1 MSIYDKL
8 TIYLRPIAIVTLG
21 VIVVNITFMIV
32 VCSVCVKVEKSDVDD
47 TDSDSSDEEIKE
59 KFVPSAPIKNSSSKN
74 YES

>member
-1 MSIYDKL
+1 
-8 TIYLRPIAIVTLG
+8 
-21 VIVVNITFMIV
+21 MIV